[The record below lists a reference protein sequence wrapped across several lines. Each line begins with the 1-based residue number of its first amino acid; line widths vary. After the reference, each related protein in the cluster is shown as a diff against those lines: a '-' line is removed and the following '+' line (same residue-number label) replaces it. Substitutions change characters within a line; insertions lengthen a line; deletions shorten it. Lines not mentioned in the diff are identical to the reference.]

1 MNVHY
6 SRLYSTLG
14 VMGRLG
20 LGSGLAIAALVISGC
35 GTASTPDPAASQAT
49 ASAPRVSSTAPP
61 RTDGGGPQSVETP
74 DDGSQTPPSP
84 VFPLTISRTGGIAAF
99 NDTITLR
106 SDGQVKVETR
116 SVHARTCTLER
127 QQQRDLV
134 AAIGTLH
141 LGGTGATAIP
151 DPGADG
157 IGGLGATGTGGTGS
171 ADSQIV
177 ISVVDAR
184 HRSVDLSEPSL
195 ASVLTMVTSL
205 VSDVTLSQPSTRCTT
220 AAAAPAGS

>member
-1 MNVHY
+1 
-6 SRLYSTLG
+6 
-14 VMGRLG
+14 MGRLG

-35 GTASTPDPAASQAT
+35 GAVATPDPAASNRVT
-49 ASAPRVSSTAPP
+49 ASAPGLASTAPS
-61 RTDGGGPQSVETP
+61 RVHGGGPQSVETP

-106 SDGQVKVETR
+106 SDGRVNVETR

-127 QQQRDLV
+127 QRQRDLV
-134 AAIGTLH
+134 AALATLH
-141 LGGTGATAIP
+141 LGGTGATGIP

-157 IGGLGATGTGGTGS
+157 IGGLGGTGGSGPGS
-171 ADSQIV
+171 DASQIV

-184 HRSVDLSEPSL
+184 GRAVDLSEPSL

-220 AAAAPAGS
+220 AAATPAGS

>member
-1 MNVHY
+1 
-6 SRLYSTLG
+6 
-14 VMGRLG
+14 MGRLG

-35 GTASTPDPAASQAT
+35 GSVSTPDPAASTQVT
-49 ASAPRVSSTAPP
+49 ASAPGLTSTAPS
-61 RTDGGGPQSVETP
+61 RVHSGGPQSVETP

-106 SDGQVKVETR
+106 SDGQVNVETR

-127 QQQRDLV
+127 QRQRDLV
-134 AAIGTLH
+134 AALGTLH
-141 LGGTGATAIP
+141 LGSTGATGIPDPVADGSDGIGVPGGTGAG
-151 DPGADG
+151 GAASD
-157 IGGLGATGTGGTGS
+157 A
-171 ADSQIV
+171 SQII

-184 HRSVDLSEPSL
+184 DRSVDLSEPSL

-220 AAAAPAGS
+220 AAAAPGGS

>member
-6 SRLYSTLG
+6 SWLYSTLG

-35 GTASTPDPAASQAT
+35 GTGSTPDPADTRAT
-49 ASAPRVSSTAPP
+49 APAVNSTAQPRV
-61 RTDGGGPQSVETP
+61 DGGGPQSVETP
-74 DDGSQTPPSP
+74 DDSSQTPPSP

-220 AAAAPAGS
+220 AAAAPAGG